1 MIPVLILQNKP
12 ALLELVRHGIGEQRT
27 KNRRTKFPGGVMGP
41 TPLRRYLTRSLLN
54 DSGHVMSNDE
64 EFVDDADDL
73 SNVDHW
79 EIYVSYI
86 DDQPAVILVDLGI
99 GEFAPLAEKPALV
112 WVWVQIPAPDE
123 EGFPT
128 EEEDMKLNDVEDLI
142 TDAVEATTARYVGR
156 ITSNGR
162 REFYFYTDNPQEFRD
177 AATAAMGS
185 APDYQF
191 EIDAAED
198 PDWEHYFSVLMPS
211 PEDSQQIQNQHV
223 IQHLFDSGDSLTEPR
238 PVDHYLNFKTSE
250 DRQTFITEV
259 LALDFEVA
267 SQPERGDES
276 EFPFALGLIRN
287 HAVDVETVDD
297 VTFELFELA
306 QQHQG
311 EYEGWGS
318 KVVKSK
324 N

>member
-1 MIPVLILQNKP
+1 MIPDSILQNKP

-27 KNRRTKFPGGVMGP
+27 KNRQTKFPVGVMGP
-41 TPLRRYLTRSLLN
+41 NPLRRYFTRSLLN

-191 EIDAAED
+191 EI
-198 PDWEHYFSVLMPS
+198 
-211 PEDSQQIQNQHV
+211 
-223 IQHLFDSGDSLTEPR
+223 
-238 PVDHYLNFKTSE
+238 
-250 DRQTFITEV
+250 TEV